1 MTDDHDNNTAAL
13 ISEFH
18 ARVLDYETSNERL
31 RDEIT
36 RLRLQ
41 VVDLSD
47 QLRQLSSDNDRLRR
61 AIVGADLDE

>member
-1 MTDDHDNNTAAL
+1 MSEHDDNNAAL

-41 VVDLSD
+41 VSDLSE
-47 QLRQLSSDNDRLRR
+47 QLQRMAGDNDRLRR
-61 AIVGADLDE
+61 VIVGADAPDA

>member
-1 MTDDHDNNTAAL
+1 MNDEHDNNTAAL

-47 QLRQLSSDNDRLRR
+47 QITRLSGDNDRLRR
-61 AIVGADLDE
+61 AILAGDNA

>member
-1 MTDDHDNNTAAL
+1 MTDDPDNNTAAL
-13 ISEFH
+13 VSEFH

-31 RDEIT
+31 RDEVT

-47 QLRQLSSDNDRLRR
+47 QLRQLSGDNDRLRR
-61 AIVGADLDE
+61 AIVGADIDE